1 MHAPMRSLRYIV
13 PVLLFLVVAGFL
25 LLGLDRNPS
34 EIPSPLIGK
43 PAPDWT
49 LPRLSAAAG
58 AGAGSN
64 AGSAGAGT
72 VSAANPAASPGSL
85 SGGEL
90 KGQPYL
96 LNVWAS
102 WCAPCLQEHPVL
114 VELAK
119 RKTIRI
125 VGINYKDRP
134 EDARAWLARHGD
146 PFAEIVADRE
156 GRTAIDF
163 GVYGVPETFLVDAHG
178 VIRFKHIGALT
189 VEAVQGRL
197 LPAIAALGRAPAG
210 SPTSAPASAAPATRG
225 VAHTAVSA
233 AAANR

>member
-1 MHAPMRSLRYIV
+1 MRSLRYIV
-13 PVLLFLVVAGFL
+13 PMVLFLVLAGFL

-43 PAPDWT
+43 PAPDWS
-49 LPRLSAAAG
+49 LPRLATADAAAAEPGTLDG
-58 AGAGSN
+58 AA
-64 AGSAGAGT
+64 
-72 VSAANPAASPGSL
+72 
-85 SGGEL
+85 L

-114 VELAK
+114 VELAR
-119 RKTIRI
+119 RKVIHI

-134 EDARAWLARHGD
+134 EDARGWLARHGN
-146 PFAEIVADRE
+146 PFAEIVADRD

-163 GVYGVPETFLVDAHG
+163 GVYGVPETFLVDAQG

-189 VEAVQGRL
+189 VEAVQSRL
-197 LPAIAALGRAPAG
+197 LPAIAALGDP
-210 SPTSAPASAAPATRG
+210 SSITPPASNVPGPVVATAA
-225 VAHTAVSA
+225 TA
-233 AAANR
+233 R

>member
-1 MHAPMRSLRYIV
+1 MRSLRYIA

-43 PAPDWT
+43 PAPPWS
-49 LPRLSAAAG
+49 LPRLSTGSG
-58 AGAGSN
+58 ASGGADAGSLD
-64 AGSAGAGT
+64 GA
-72 VSAANPAASPGSL
+72 A
-85 SGGEL
+85 L

-114 VELAK
+114 VELAR
-119 RKTIRI
+119 RKVIRI

-134 EDARAWLARHGD
+134 EDARAWLARHGN

-156 GRTAIDF
+156 GRAAIDF
-163 GVYGVPETFLVDAHG
+163 GVYGVPETFLVDGQG

-189 VEAVQGRL
+189 VDAVQGRL
-197 LPAIAALGRAPAG
+197 LPAIAALGSTPGAL
-210 SPTSAPASAAPATRG
+210 PTSAPASPPAPAAASAG
-225 VAHTAVSA
+225 VPGAAGA
-233 AAANR
+233 AATAQLAK

>member
-1 MHAPMRSLRYIV
+1 MRSLRYIV

-43 PAPDWT
+43 PAPAWS
-49 LPRLSAAAG
+49 LPRLASATGGATDAAG
-58 AGAGSN
+58 ASGQDAAGTARGGAGD
-64 AGSAGAGT
+64 AGSLDGE
-72 VSAANPAASPGSL
+72 SL
-85 SGGEL
+85 R
-90 KGQPYL
+90 GQPYL

-114 VELAK
+114 VELAR

-134 EDARAWLARHGD
+134 EDARAWLARHGN
-146 PFAEIVADRE
+146 PFAEIVADRD

-163 GVYGVPETFLVDAHG
+163 GVYGVPETFLVDARG

-189 VEAVQGRL
+189 AEAVQGRL
-197 LPAIAALGRAPAG
+197 LPAIAALGSAAAAAPTTA
-210 SPTSAPASAAPATRG
+210 PTSAPATALSLAPLTATTAPA
-225 VAHTAVSA
+225 AQ
-233 AAANR
+233 

>member
-1 MHAPMRSLRYIV
+1 MRSLRYIV

-49 LPRLSAAAG
+49 LPRLATAAGNGGAADSGGSAAAK
-58 AGAGSN
+58 
-64 AGSAGAGT
+64 
-72 VSAANPAASPGSL
+72 PGSL
-85 SGGEL
+85 SGADL

-163 GVYGVPETFLVDAHG
+163 GVYGVPETFLVDAQG

-197 LPAIAALGRAPAG
+197 LPAIAALGSLPAASPTPAPKTAAAAPA
-210 SPTSAPASAAPATRG
+210 SASAAPATT
-225 VAHTAVSA
+225 VAAGA
-233 AAANR
+233 AAATPANPSAR

>member
-1 MHAPMRSLRYIV
+1 MRSLRYII

-34 EIPSPLIGK
+34 EIPSPLLGK
-43 PAPDWT
+43 PAPEWS
-49 LPRLSAAAG
+49 LPRLATAAGTKDDAAAG
-58 AGAGSN
+58 GAGAANGADPAQGTAGASG
-64 AGSAGAGT
+64 AADAGRLSGSA
-72 VSAANPAASPGSL
+72 
-85 SGGEL
+85 L

-134 EDARAWLARHGD
+134 EDARAWLARHGN

-163 GVYGVPETFLVDAHG
+163 GVYGVPETFLVDAQG

-197 LPAIAALGRAPAG
+197 LPAIAALGNPPAG
-210 SPTSAPASAAPATRG
+210 PAASAPSSAARI
-225 VAHTAVSA
+225 SA
-233 AAANR
+233 ATAQAAK